1 MSQNDSKKGFIC
13 LGLHAL
19 GISNKKLRSLLHLDF
34 SESGSSPDFAI
45 DIRDSSINW
54 LNDIEQDSKF
64 RYWSSSLM
72 DLLRPTFPGM
82 LRQIRKNLYNLV
94 SDNDFVSLCFFFYL
108 NV

>member
-1 MSQNDSKKGFIC
+1 MEGPGDVLVLIVFLL

-19 GISNKKLRSLLHLDF
+19 GLSHEKLRAVLHLDF
-34 SESGSSPDFAI
+34 SESSGSPEFGI

-64 RYWSSSLM
+64 RYWATSLM

-94 SDNDFVSLCFFFYL
+94 RAWS
-108 NV
+108 